1 MSEPQLTKDRDQP
14 GPHYWLRDLA
24 QLSISL
30 VEFRARTATYPNV
43 QRELSDLAQRLH
55 ALSQPILASI
65 DESTGLVPILPMLK
79 SRWTSLHAQFGRGDV
94 HGMVGGDELWLPV
107 QPAIALNLAVDE
119 ILRNSL
125 RHAFPARSGRVMI
138 MVGHDHANGMAR
150 IRVTDDGVGAPNA
163 TLATT
168 TNGLGLVREL
178 AGQLAADFSIASGVR
193 SGTVVAFRFS
203 IHRDSRRQASADR

>member
-1 MSEPQLTKDRDQP
+1 MRDTQAPNLRDQT
-14 GPHYWLRDLA
+14 GPLYWLRDLA

-65 DESTGLVPILPMLK
+65 DETTGLVPVISMLK
-79 SRWTSLHAQFGRGDV
+79 DRWTALHAQFARHDIT
-94 HGMVGGDELWLPV
+94 GMVGGDELWLPV
-107 QPAIALNLAVDE
+107 QPAIALNLAADE

-125 RHAFPARSGRVMI
+125 RHAFPERSGHVTI
-138 MVGHDHANGMAR
+138 TVSYDNGRGLAAVR
-150 IRVTDDGVGAPNA
+150 ITDDGIGAPNA
-163 TLATT
+163 TFATT

-178 AGQLAADFSIASGVR
+178 AGQLDADFSIASGAK
-193 SGTVVAFRFS
+193 SGTSVVFRFS
-203 IHRDSRRQASADR
+203 THRGSWPPA

>member
-1 MSEPQLTKDRDQP
+1 MSEPQLSNHRDQP
-14 GPHYWLRDLA
+14 GPLYWLRDLA

-65 DESTGLVPILPMLK
+65 DESTGLVPVIPMLK
-79 SRWTSLHAQFGRGDV
+79 NRWTALHAQSERGDIA
-94 HGMVGGDELWLPV
+94 GMVGGDELWLPV

-125 RHAFPARSGRVMI
+125 RHAFPDRSGRVMI
-138 MVGHDHANGMAR
+138 VVGHDIAKGTAM
-150 IRVTDDGVGAPNA
+150 IRVTDDGVGAPSA

-178 AGQLAADFSIASGVR
+178 AGQLAADFTITSGAK
-193 SGTVVAFRFS
+193 SGPAVAFRFS
-203 IHRDSRRQASADR
+203 TRRDPRRRASADR